1 MEQKAY
7 FVLRPRRIDEMQTAA
22 EGEWRAYQVVS
33 TIRLRRIDYDNFA
46 ADLLADRA
54 FLDNDSGCA
63 DDGRILRCMRVT
75 CRDRNTI
82 LVLPDGNGH
91 VAMAAMETTSSRNA

>member
-7 FVLRPRRIDEMQTAA
+7 FILRPRRIDEMRTAA
-22 EGEWRAYQVVS
+22 DGEWRAYQVVS
-33 TIRLRRIDYDNFA
+33 SIRLRRIDYDNFA

-54 FLDNDSGCA
+54 FLDNDNGCSS
-63 DDGRILRCMRVT
+63 DGELVRCLRVT
-75 CRDRNTI
+75 CRGKHAI

-91 VAMAAMETTSSRNA
+91 VAMAAMETISSRNA